1 MSQGSRADAVE
12 TTPVP
17 TPCIGVCKIDESSG
31 LCLGCARNPEEIGAW
46 RDATPF
52 YKRAVW
58 EALPPRRAKLGLTV
72 SRLPWSSGEIGA
84 MIERTL
90 RTRSGRWSLGIE
102 GAAAMFDI
110 GAEDDA
116 DILSTP
122 EKVEAITSRGALRLM
137 KHEKTIAFAFGNP
150 ADPRGPEA
158 IGLVIP
164 RGRVDLRKGGTV
176 QNAGLDEAA
185 IGEAHRS
192 ARLYDL
198 GVAPEL
204 AARYCLRTGD
214 AALIR
219 ALDSAAG
226 TEWRQA
232 LPRAGP
238 QIAKASS
245 DIVVETGLGRVEV
258 FAAAMAGIEDRP
270 RADLNAGRLEP
281 KGELPQE
288 WMLDGVFAPCAVF
301 YPHIRQPA
309 EALRDG
315 RI

>member
-1 MSQGSRADAVE
+1 MSDGPRADAVE

-52 YKRAVW
+52 CKRAVW
-58 EALPPRRAKLGLTV
+58 EALPPRRARLGLTV
-72 SRLPWSSGEIGA
+72 SRLPWSSGDIGG

-102 GAAAMFDI
+102 GAMAIFEIGPEEDVDI
-110 GAEDDA
+110 VCASDR
-116 DILSTP
+116 
-122 EKVEAITSRGALRLM
+122 VEAITSRGALRLI
-137 KHEKTIAFAFGNP
+137 KNEKTIAFAFGNA

-176 QNAGLDEAA
+176 QDAGLDEAA
-185 IGEAHRS
+185 IGEAHRG

-214 AALIR
+214 AGLIA

-226 TEWRQA
+226 MQWRQA
-232 LPRAGP
+232 LPHARG
-238 QIAKASS
+238 QIAKASPHV
-245 DIVVETGLGRVEV
+245 VVETGLGRVEV
-258 FAAAMAGIEDRP
+258 FAAAMADNQECP
-270 RADLNAGRLEP
+270 RADLDEGLEP
-281 KGELPQE
+281 QRELPPH
-288 WMLDGVFAPCAVF
+288 WTLDGVFAPCALF